1 MNKTSDDY
9 REKTVREFIDM
20 IQDPVVR
27 EDLRSGIIESLKM
40 EGYTE
45 DQIQQMK
52 VKDMW
57 EKLKDVL
64 YQLGWLTIIE
74 LEKALARANTKT
86 QCS

>member
-1 MNKTSDDY
+1 VINTSDDY
-9 REKTVREFIDM
+9 REKTVREFVDM

-57 EKLKDVL
+57 DKLKDVL

-74 LEKALARANTKT
+74 LGKALARALN
-86 QCS
+86 